1 MEITDKKGKIGGG
14 GACRLGKELA
24 VGGHTQPKPSQNLEK
39 QGLIFSP
46 GKISPDR
53 GKVLENLRQ
62 LQEGREQGL
71 RRPSQHS
78 LRRNDN
84 ALIHE
89 QRPRQDTASL
99 MRMHTAHLLAAK

>member
-1 MEITDKKGKIGGG
+1 M
-14 GACRLGKELA
+14 GKELW

-46 GKISPDR
+46 GKISPYR
-53 GKVLENLRQ
+53 GNVSENLRQ

-78 LRRNDN
+78 LRRHDN

-89 QRPRQDTASL
+89 QRPQQHTASL
-99 MRMHTAHLLAAK
+99 TRMHTAPPSCKVMNSMHTL

>member
-1 MEITDKKGKIGGG
+1 M
-14 GACRLGKELA
+14 GKELW

-46 GKISPDR
+46 GKISPYR
-53 GKVLENLRQ
+53 GNVSENLRQ

-78 LRRNDN
+78 LRRHDN

-89 QRPRQDTASL
+89 EAPTIHSL
-99 MRMHTAHLLAAK
+99 